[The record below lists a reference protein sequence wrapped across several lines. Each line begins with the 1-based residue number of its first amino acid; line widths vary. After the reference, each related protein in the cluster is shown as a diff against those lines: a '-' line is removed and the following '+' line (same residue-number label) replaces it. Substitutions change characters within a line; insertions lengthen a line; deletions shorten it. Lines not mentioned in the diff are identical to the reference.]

1 MEIPY
6 TVKPRPDTGLYN
18 AKLGTWLFL
27 ASEVML
33 FGALFSSYVLLR
45 VGSAEGEWSMGLMN
59 ITVGAGNTM
68 VLIASSMFVVLA
80 WAQLKQGNLSG
91 KWISKPF
98 FKSPRNWGYVQWKWA
113 TVICAIFF
121 LVVKW
126 SYEWPSKFV
135 HYDVWF
141 KEPSMLHAK
150 VQEGYKGVAGQF
162 ENDEKSKYQ
171 NLIGLDEDINLD
183 KDNDGISGWDEFITN
198 HSDDDKASK
207 PSSDEVKEFNWT
219 KYYIEKKLYIGRFF
233 KTYTLESQNAFSSA
247 WDKGTLALSGHINGY
262 EEAKINVEVS
272 GWNPD
277 SGVSESEADQVLK
290 RLSDGSAAVTR
301 NEGGVILK
309 NADYK
314 KAKLAEYQLRKS
326 GFNVDLSVTDYQL
339 VEEHPYFWRTGRVN
353 EDIGGKPRV
362 RNIKFAL
369 DKSKVDGK
377 YTEIVIDTDT
387 IKRLNSYE
395 PKHSTFF
402 GIYYTITGLHAAHV
416 FGGIIVMIY
425 NLLPIGLAT
434 WHRDREQFANRIE
447 SFGLF
452 WHFVDLVWIFL
463 FPILYI
469 L

>member
-18 AKLGTWLFL
+18 AKLGIWLFL

-45 VGSAEGEWSMGLMN
+45 VGAADGTWSMGLMD
-59 ITVGAGNTM
+59 IIVGAGNTM

-80 WAQLKQGNLSG
+80 WAKLKQGDLA
-91 KWISKPF
+91 
-98 FKSPRNWGYVQWKWA
+98 GYKKWKWA
-113 TVICAIFF
+113 TVGCAILF
-121 LVVKW
+121 LIVKW
-126 SYEWPSKFV
+126 SYEWPTKFK

-141 KEPSMLHAK
+141 NDSAVLYAK
-150 VQEGYKGVAGQF
+150 VNEGYATEAGK
-162 ENDEKSKYQ
+162 NP
-171 NLIGLDEDINLD
+171 
-183 KDNDGISGWDEFITN
+183 
-198 HSDDDKASK
+198 DDLLR
-207 PSSDEVKEFNWT
+207 DEVDKEASLS
-219 KYYIEKKLYIGRFF
+219 KLHVRNEIYVKRFF
-233 KTYTLESQNAFSSA
+233 KSASTASLDAFNTA
-247 WDKGTLALSGHINGY
+247 WDSGSLALSGYINGY
-262 EEAKINVEVS
+262 EDALINLEIIDWKADAS
-272 GWNPD
+272 F
-277 SGVSESEADQVLK
+277 SEADADNALLK
-290 RLSDGSAAVTR
+290 LDAKNPSELRTK
-301 NEGGVILK
+301 GGLLLEKVSY
-309 NADYK
+309 DD
-314 KAKLAEYQLRKS
+314 AKLAEYNLTNAGYS
-326 GFNVDLSVTDYQL
+326 VSLSVADYET
-339 VEEHPYFWRTGRVN
+339 VNGRPYFWRTKRVN

-362 RNIKFAL
+362 RSITFEL
-369 DKSKVDGK
+369 DKSGK
-377 YTEIVIDTDT
+377 NEVKIQSSE

-402 GIYYTITGLHAAHV
+402 GIYYTITALHAAHV

>member
-18 AKLGTWLFL
+18 AKLGIWLFL

-45 VGSAEGEWSMGLMN
+45 VGAAPGTWSMGLMDVV
-59 ITVGAGNTM
+59 VGAGNTM

-80 WAQLKQGNLSG
+80 WAQLKQGNLA
-91 KWISKPF
+91 
-98 FKSPRNWGYVQWKWA
+98 GYKKWKWA
-113 TVICAIFF
+113 TVGCAVLF
-121 LVVKW
+121 LIVKW
-126 SYEWPSKFV
+126 SYEWPTKFK

-141 KEPSMLHAK
+141 KDPAVLHAK
-150 VQEGYKGVAGQF
+150 VDEGYHEIAEEHKGELTKGKDTTSGLAKVYV
-162 ENDEKSKYQ
+162 EKEIYV
-171 NLIGLDEDINLD
+171 ER
-183 KDNDGISGWDEFITN
+183 
-198 HSDDDKASK
+198 
-207 PSSDEVKEFNWT
+207 
-219 KYYIEKKLYIGRFF
+219 YF
-233 KTYTLESQNAFSSA
+233 KTYSEGKDSSNEAFNAA
-247 WDKGTLALSGHINGY
+247 WDSGSLALSGHINGY
-262 EEAKINVEVS
+262 QEAQINIDVS
-272 GWNPD
+272 GWKAD
-277 SGVSESEADQVLK
+277 AGVSEADAEEVL
-290 RLSDGSAAVTR
+290 
-301 NEGGVILK
+301 
-309 NADYK
+309 
-314 KAKLAEYQLRKS
+314 AKLGANAPGDLLKKGGTLKEKATYDTAKRAEYELTKA
-326 GFNVDLSVTDYQL
+326 GFTVALSVASYED
-339 VEEHPYFWRTGRVN
+339 VKAHPYFWRTGRVN

-362 RNIKFAL
+362 RSIDFGL
-369 DKSKVDGK
+369 DVNSGDKKGHHPEVKIFTKD
-377 YTEIVIDTDT
+377 

-416 FGGIIVMIY
+416 FGGIIVMLY

>member
-18 AKLGTWLFL
+18 AKLGIWLFL

-45 VGSAEGEWSMGLMN
+45 VGAADGTWSMGLMDV
-59 ITVGAGNTM
+59 IVGAGNTM

-80 WAQLKQGNLSG
+80 WAQLKQGDLA
-91 KWISKPF
+91 
-98 FKSPRNWGYVQWKWA
+98 GYKKWKWA
-113 TVICAIFF
+113 TVGCAVLF
-121 LVVKW
+121 LMVKW
-126 SYEWPSKFV
+126 SYEWPSKFK

-141 KEPSMLHAK
+141 KDTAVLHAH
-150 VQEGYKGVAGQF
+150 VNEGYGKVAGTE
-162 ENDEKSKYQ
+162 EN
-171 NLIGLDEDINLD
+171 
-183 KDNDGISGWDEFITN
+183 
-198 HSDDDKASK
+198 KASLR
-207 PSSDEVKEFNWT
+207 DEENKALGLPRL
-219 KYYIEKKLYIGRFF
+219 YAEKKIYVGRYF
-233 KTYTLESQNAFSSA
+233 KTDSKKSQSAFTKA
-247 WDKGTLALSGHINGY
+247 WEDGSLALSGHINGY
-262 EEAKINVEVS
+262 EEAEIKVEII
-272 GWNPD
+272 GWSSD
-277 SGVSESEADQVLK
+277 KGVSEADADKALENQGAKSPDDLRK
-290 RLSDGSAAVTR
+290 
-301 NEGGVILK
+301 NGGTLLEK
-309 NADYK
+309 TDYDT
-314 KAKLAEYQLRKS
+314 AKLAEYKLTKAGYS
-326 GFNVDLSVTDYQL
+326 LALSVVGYQYK
-339 VEEHPYFWRTGRVN
+339 EAHPYFWRTGRVN

-362 RNIKFAL
+362 LSIDFGL
-369 DKSKVDGK
+369 DVNSGDKKEHHPEVKIFTKD
-377 YTEIVIDTDT
+377 

-402 GIYYTITGLHAAHV
+402 GIYYTITALHAAHV
-416 FGGIIVMIY
+416 FGGIIVMLY

>member
-18 AKLGTWLFL
+18 AKLGIWLFL

-45 VGSAEGEWSMGLMN
+45 VGAADGTWSMGLMDV
-59 ITVGAGNTM
+59 IVGAGNTM

-80 WAQLKQGNLSG
+80 WAQLKQGDLA
-91 KWISKPF
+91 
-98 FKSPRNWGYVQWKWA
+98 GYKKWKWA
-113 TVICAIFF
+113 TVACAVLF
-121 LVVKW
+121 LIVKW
-126 SYEWPSKFV
+126 SYEWPSKFK

-141 KEPSMLHAK
+141 KDPAVLHAK
-150 VQEGYKGVAGQF
+150 VEEGYLEIANEHEAELTTG
-162 ENDEKSKYQ
+162 
-171 NLIGLDEDINLD
+171 
-183 KDNDGISGWDEFITN
+183 
-198 HSDDDKASK
+198 DDKTSHLAK
-207 PSSDEVKEFNWT
+207 VYVEKEI
-219 KYYIEKKLYIGRFF
+219 YVGRYF
-233 KTYTLESQNAFSSA
+233 KTYSEGKDSSNEAYNEA
-247 WDKGTLALSGHINGY
+247 WNSGSLALSGHINGY
-262 EEAKINVEVS
+262 EEALINVEVV
-272 GWNPD
+272 GWKAD
-277 SGVSESEADQVLK
+277 AGVSETDADDALAKQ
-290 RLSDGSAAVTR
+290 GSKDPADHR
-301 NEGGVILK
+301 KNGGLLHEKVK
-309 NADYK
+309 YDE
-314 KAKLAEYQLRKS
+314 AKLAEYRLTKA
-326 GFNVDLSVTDYQL
+326 GFTVGLSVAEY
-339 VEEHPYFWRTGRVN
+339 ESISAHPYFWRTGRVN

-362 RNIKFAL
+362 KSIRFGLDNSNHKEVTIKTA
-369 DKSKVDGK
+369 D
-377 YTEIVIDTDT
+377 

-416 FGGIIVMIY
+416 FGGIIVMLY